1 AGLAAAPGYER
12 LRVCDRCGHH
22 FPLPAIERI
31 AQLVDE
37 GSFHETNSRLVSV
50 DPLAFADRVPYRQR
64 LKDARK
70 RTGLLDAVVTGTG
83 QIAGHRVVLAVV
95 DFGFLGG
102 SMGSVVGEKI
112 TLAFEL
118 ALEQK
123 LPIITVT
130 SSGGARMQ
138 EGMLSLMQMAK

>member
-1 AGLAAAPGYER
+1 MLDTEPGERFPGSQSPTPTPSACPDCGAELAGSPGYER
-12 LRVCDRCGHH
+12 LRVCDGCGHH

-31 AQLVDE
+31 ARLVDE

-102 SMGSVVGEKI
+102 SMG
-112 TLAFEL
+112 
-118 ALEQK
+118 
-123 LPIITVT
+123 
-130 SSGGARMQ
+130 
-138 EGMLSLMQMAK
+138 